1 MTSLNTLQ
9 NLKTRKIRVGRG
21 IGSGKG
27 KTSGRGV
34 KGQKS
39 RSGVAIKS
47 FEGGQMPLYRRLPKR
62 GFNPINKNNVA
73 VINLGDLQ
81 NLIDNK
87 KIKTDE
93 KINIKTFKKSK
104 LFKKSIIKF
113 KVLSNGN
120 LNSKIDIEADYS
132 SKTAKEKIEKAGGQ
146 ITVKNQSK

>member
-1 MTSLNTLQ
+1 MELN
-9 NLKTRKIRVGRG
+9 NLTKINKKKIRVGRG

-73 VINLGDLQ
+73 VINLGELQ

-87 KIKTDE
+87 KIKIDE
-93 KINIKTFKKSK
+93 KININMLKK
-104 LFKKSIIKF
+104 LNLLRKSINKF

-120 LNSKIDIEADYS
+120 FKSKIDIEADYS

-146 ITVKNQSK
+146 ITVKNQSI